1 MKIILIASAVSVV
14 ALAGCA
20 SKYPTIPNTALIVDP
35 QTTQMSRNEIING
48 VHECETSGLRPV
60 IITTRRKING
70 FISDAPVDVTCYP
83 DQKRYNKVAKD

>member
-1 MKIILIASAVSVV
+1 MKIQYLLIPL
-14 ALAGCA
+14 ALAGCGTR
-20 SKYPTIPNTALIVDP
+20 YPSMPNTALIVDSH
-35 QTTQMSRNEIING
+35 TTQMSRNDIING

-83 DQKRYNKVAKD
+83 DQKRYNKIAQ

>member
-1 MKIILIASAVSVV
+1 MKTMLMISAVSVV
-14 ALAGCA
+14 ALSGCA
-20 SKYPTIPNTALIVDP
+20 SRYPTIPNTELIVDP

-83 DQKRYNKVAKD
+83 DQRRYNKIARD

>member
-1 MKIILIASAVSVV
+1 MKKILFLTVV
-14 ALAGCA
+14 FLNGC
-20 SKYPTIPNTALIVDP
+20 SMFGSSYPTIPNTVLIVDP
-35 QTTQMSRNEIING
+35 QTTVISRNEIING

-83 DQKRYNKVAKD
+83 DAKRYNKVNQ

>member
-1 MKIILIASAVSVV
+1 MKIQYLLIPSAIVLS
-14 ALAGCA
+14 GCGGTR
-20 SKYPTIPNTALIVDP
+20 YPNIPNTELIVES

-83 DQKRYNKVAKD
+83 DQKRYNKANP